1 MARWDPGTEQR
12 LAQAALA
19 LFRERG
25 YSEVTV
31 TDIAERAGITRR
43 TYFRY
48 FPDKREV
55 LFANSDRLVA
65 AVGEAVL
72 AAGAQVSAFD
82 AALSAFTL
90 AGNYLTEHIAHAVE
104 RLEVIRASPDL
115 RERERTKHAAL
126 STEIERA
133 LVTRGTASGVAHVI
147 AQVTTLAF
155 VNAYEQS
162 AEARDHRDFADHLQS
177 AVIAIR
183 SALDNQ
189 HLPAGTEHGQGSRTA
204 GDHGRRR

>member
-12 LAQAALA
+12 LIQAALA

-31 TDIAERAGITRR
+31 THIAERAGITRR

-65 AVGEAVL
+65 AVGEAIL
-72 AAGAQVSAFD
+72 TAGAQVSALN
-82 AALSAFTL
+82 AALNAFTL
-90 AGNYLTEHIAHAVE
+90 AGNYLTEHIAHAAE
-104 RLEVIRASPDL
+104 RLEVIRSSPDL
-115 RERERTKHAAL
+115 QERERTKHAAL
-126 STEIERA
+126 STEVERA
-133 LVTRGTASGVAHVI
+133 LVTRGTAPGVAHVT

-155 VNAYEQS
+155 VNAYEQWTD
-162 AEARDHRDFADHLQS
+162 ARDHEDFADRLQRT
-177 AVIAIR
+177 VNAIR

-189 HLPAGTEHGQGSRTA
+189 HPLAGTEHGQESRSA
-204 GDHGRRR
+204 GNHSR